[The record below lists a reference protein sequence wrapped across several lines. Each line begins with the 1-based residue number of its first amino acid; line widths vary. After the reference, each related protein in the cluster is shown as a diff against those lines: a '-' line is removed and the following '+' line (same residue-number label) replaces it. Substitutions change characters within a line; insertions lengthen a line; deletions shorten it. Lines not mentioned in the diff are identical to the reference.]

1 MTLLDYIAC
10 AVIGTAALVAL
21 GSFATIANYLF
32 DRALADRSDPF
43 PNILDLYRKYREHT
57 RAQHG
62 RVDPRLWIHLAAV
75 GVFIAGG
82 VLYVIV
88 RFI

>member
-1 MTLLDYIAC
+1 MTPLDYIAL
-10 AVIGTAALVAL
+10 AVIGASALVAV
-21 GSFATIANYLF
+21 GSFAAIVNYLF

-43 PNILDLYRKYREHT
+43 PNILDLYRKYRDHT
-57 RAQHG
+57 RARHG
-62 RVDPRLWIHLAAV
+62 RVDTRLWIHLAAV

-88 RFI
+88 RFV